1 MADPVVTS
9 HHGIAPAAEPGQ
21 TVTFTLDGRQVQ
33 AEAGE
38 FLIAAAERAGTF
50 IPRFC
55 YHPRMKPVG
64 MCRMCLVEVSGP
76 RGPSLQPACFVPVAE
91 GMEVVTT
98 SDRVKKAQ
106 DGVLEF
112 LLVNHPLDCPVCDKG
127 GECPL
132 QDQALSYGPGESRF
146 VEEKRHWAKPTPI
159 SALVLLDRE
168 RCIQCGRCVRFA
180 AEVAG
185 EAEIDFLGRGDRVEV
200 AIFERQPFDSV
211 FSGNTVQICPVG
223 ALTATPYRFVA
234 RPWDVEQVEST
245 CTTCALG
252 CRVAV
257 QSSADRLTRL
267 LGVDSE
273 PLNQSWLCDK
283 GRFASLA
290 VNAEQRL
297 REPLVRRSEELVP
310 VGWAEALDEAARRLR
325 ELRDRRG
332 PEAIGVLGGARLAN
346 EDAYVWARLAKA
358 VLGTDSVDC
367 QLADGLP
374 PELVLGLPRA
384 TVAEACDAP
393 VVLVLAGDLR
403 QELPVLHLRLRQA
416 VDEGRTRLV
425 QVAPYA
431 TPLGRL
437 GTNLVHRPGE
447 APAVV
452 AALLGEG
459 PVPEGV
465 DPDALARVR
474 EQLAGAGEA
483 GEGVVV
489 VLGRPSLAEGPEATA
504 AAALA
509 LARRWPGA
517 RFLSALR
524 RGNVHGALDM
534 GLAPG
539 LLPGRVTL
547 EAGRGWFEAAWGSVP
562 ARPGRDAAGM
572 LRALAEGE
580 MAGLVLLGADPLG
593 DLPDRQLAE
602 AALGRAELL
611 IALDGVL
618 TPSAARAQVV
628 LPVAVHHERAGT
640 VTNLEGRVSRV
651 APKVTPPGQS
661 WPDWMVAVA
670 LAERLGSPLP
680 YQNLSEIWE
689 EVERLAPA
697 YRGLDGAVLARP
709 ELADGVVVPLR
720 EVPLGLPTRRPARL
734 DPMATPGILQVDQQG
749 APLVAGR
756 AVPLGGGELPSL
768 DGRAAPAAL
777 GAREA
782 GALGEGTLS
791 EPSSGDGE
799 PPATHPAGAEQGTAQ
814 PGVPLPAIEAPALPP
829 PSPGRFR
836 LATSRALYD
845 EGVAVDL
852 VPELAALVRPAAA
865 RLHPED
871 LAALGATRVRVRSG
885 NGSVVLGTE
894 ADPGVARGT
903 VLVAANVPADGQ
915 GGRVADLVDLRSPVT
930 EVTLEAVA
938 GEDSSREDRS

>member
-1 MADPVVTS
+1 
-9 HHGIAPAAEPGQ
+9 
-21 TVTFTLDGRQVQ
+21 
-33 AEAGE
+33 
-38 FLIAAAERAGTF
+38 
-50 IPRFC
+50 
-55 YHPRMKPVG
+55 
-64 MCRMCLVEVSGP
+64 
-76 RGPSLQPACFVPVAE
+76 
-91 GMEVVTT
+91 
-98 SDRVKKAQ
+98 
-106 DGVLEF
+106 
-112 LLVNHPLDCPVCDKG
+112 
-127 GECPL
+127 
-132 QDQALSYGPGESRF
+132 
-146 VEEKRHWAKPTPI
+146 
-159 SALVLLDRE
+159 
-168 RCIQCGRCVRFA
+168 
-180 AEVAG
+180 
-185 EAEIDFLGRGDRVEV
+185 
-200 AIFERQPFDSV
+200 
-211 FSGNTVQICPVG
+211 
-223 ALTATPYRFVA
+223 
-234 RPWDVEQVEST
+234 
-245 CTTCALG
+245 
-252 CRVAV
+252 
-257 QSSADRLTRL
+257 
-267 LGVDSE
+267 
-273 PLNQSWLCDK
+273 
-283 GRFASLA
+283 
-290 VNAEQRL
+290 
-297 REPLVRRSEELVP
+297 
-310 VGWAEALDEAARRLR
+310 
-325 ELRDRRG
+325 
-332 PEAIGVLGGARLAN
+332 
-346 EDAYVWARLAKA
+346 
-358 VLGTDSVDC
+358 
-367 QLADGLP
+367 
-374 PELVLGLPRA
+374 
-384 TVAEACDAP
+384 
-393 VVLVLAGDLR
+393 
-403 QELPVLHLRLRQA
+403 
-416 VDEGRTRLV
+416 
-425 QVAPYA
+425 
-431 TPLGRL
+431 
-437 GTNLVHRPGE
+437 
-447 APAVV
+447 
-452 AALLGEG
+452 
-459 PVPEGV
+459 
-465 DPDALARVR
+465 
-474 EQLAGAGEA
+474 
-483 GEGVVV
+483 
-489 VLGRPSLAEGPEATA
+489 
-504 AAALA
+504 
-509 LARRWPGA
+509 
-517 RFLSALR
+517 
-524 RGNVHGALDM
+524 
-534 GLAPG
+534 
-539 LLPGRVTL
+539 
-547 EAGRGWFEAAWGSVP
+547 
-562 ARPGRDAAGM
+562 
-572 LRALAEGE
+572 GE

-661 WPDWMVAVA
+661 WPDWMVAAA
-670 LAERLGSPLP
+670 LAERVGSPLP